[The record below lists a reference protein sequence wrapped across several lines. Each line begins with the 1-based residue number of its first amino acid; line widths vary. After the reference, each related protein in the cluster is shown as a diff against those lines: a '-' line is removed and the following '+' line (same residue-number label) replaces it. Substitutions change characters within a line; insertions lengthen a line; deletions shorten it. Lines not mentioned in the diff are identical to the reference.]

1 MHQDVFSRGL
11 EGVGLREPGPLF
23 LQGDPPLVA
32 TNVLPPG
39 HSGGVDYDVSV
50 AHQHSPPRLVSV
62 SPNTKHAYNNAHLSF
77 FALKAQVSTSEFSK
91 LAFVTIP
98 ISHSLDLHVELLLV
112 RLLTLNLISEVGVEA
127 ELGSGV

>member
-23 LQGDPPLVA
+23 LQGDPPLV
-32 TNVLPPG
+32 TTDVLPPG

-62 SPNTKHAYNNAHLSF
+62 AHQACL
-77 FALKAQVSTSEFSK
+77 QQRC
-91 LAFVTIP
+91 
-98 ISHSLDLHVELLLV
+98 SLLFHPK
-112 RLLTLNLISEVGVEA
+112 
-127 ELGSGV
+127 